1 MVEQILIGA
10 VFILLVG
17 SLVLTSWSP
26 TRIFCCALLA
36 SYALGVVDTSEILDK
51 VSNPGVMTLLIVLLV
66 SMGLEKL
73 NWVKGISGRLI
84 SKSYTLSLIKL
95 YGVTAVASA
104 FMNNTAVVA
113 TLAQSVRHNKYHPG
127 SKLLIPLSYAAI
139 LGGTTTL
146 IGTSTNLIVSSF
158 LEDATGA
165 GLAFFDFFIVGA
177 SAALL
182 GLVTMLLT
190 SRLLPSHSTEK
201 LDMHAYMI
209 ETEVM
214 PESPLVGKS
223 VITNRL
229 RDLDALFL
237 VEIVRGDHLLSPV
250 SPQEV
255 IAAGDKLI
263 FSGDITQLSTLQQ
276 FEGLS
281 SFALDEDLLR
291 QNLTEVIVMPNASIE
306 GRSIKEAGFRAL
318 FDAAVVGLRR
328 GGKRLSGKLGD
339 IALQAGD
346 NLVLAAGPDFANR
359 KNLNKNFTVI
369 SDAVN
374 PRLSLL
380 QHYFLSISLFAAV
393 ILATFN
399 ILPLIKGLAFA
410 LAGMLLLGIVQGS
423 ELRRRFPFELV
434 LIVISA
440 LVFSQALTNAGLTG
454 IVANG
459 IHHYLADMGPF
470 AAVAGIFFVT
480 LLMTETMTNTAA
492 AALAFPI
499 AFGLSESFNV
509 NYMPFVMAVA
519 YGASASFLTPYGYT
533 TNLMVQNLGNYRIG
547 DYLHAGLPVTVI
559 YSLSVVG
566 LIPIIYPF

>member
-73 NWVKGISGRLI
+73 NWVKDLSGRLI

-182 GLVTMLLT
+182 GLVTMLLA

-201 LDMHAYMI
+201 LDMNAYLI

-229 RDLDALFL
+229 RDLEALFL
-237 VEIVRGDHLLSPV
+237 VEIVRGDHLIS
-250 SPQEV
+250 
-255 IAAGDKLI
+255 
-263 FSGDITQLSTLQQ
+263 TQTW
-276 FEGLS
+276 F
-281 SFALDEDLLR
+281 
-291 QNLTEVIVMPNASIE
+291 
-306 GRSIKEAGFRAL
+306 
-318 FDAAVVGLRR
+318 
-328 GGKRLSGKLGD
+328 
-339 IALQAGD
+339 
-346 NLVLAAGPDFANR
+346 
-359 KNLNKNFTVI
+359 
-369 SDAVN
+369 
-374 PRLSLL
+374 
-380 QHYFLSISLFAAV
+380 
-393 ILATFN
+393 
-399 ILPLIKGLAFA
+399 
-410 LAGMLLLGIVQGS
+410 
-423 ELRRRFPFELV
+423 
-434 LIVISA
+434 
-440 LVFSQALTNAGLTG
+440 
-454 IVANG
+454 
-459 IHHYLADMGPF
+459 
-470 AAVAGIFFVT
+470 
-480 LLMTETMTNTAA
+480 
-492 AALAFPI
+492 
-499 AFGLSESFNV
+499 
-509 NYMPFVMAVA
+509 
-519 YGASASFLTPYGYT
+519 
-533 TNLMVQNLGNYRIG
+533 
-547 DYLHAGLPVTVI
+547 
-559 YSLSVVG
+559 
-566 LIPIIYPF
+566 